1 MSLKNLLIKNSFTYK
16 IYIYYNLYIRHKAH
30 KIRRQYSQ
38 WGEDLVIENFFKNKE
53 KGFYVDIGCF
63 HPVFYNNTCLLYNKG
78 WAGINIDLNQT
89 SIDLFNIVRP
99 NDHNICAAVA
109 EEVQEYDLFFDNAFS
124 PVNTINKSYYESSNK
139 KIAFKKLSKQK
150 VVTKKFTDLMEDISN
165 IPSINFLNIDCEG
178 HDYSVLKSF
187 NLKYYKPELVC
198 IETHDSNNAETFYY
212 KNIINL
218 LNENGYT
225 FLKKCGLSSIF
236 ILK

>member
-1 MSLKNLLIKNSFTYK
+1 
-16 IYIYYNLYIRHKAH
+16 
-30 KIRRQYSQ
+30 
-38 WGEDLVIENFFKNKE
+38 
-53 KGFYVDIGCF
+53 
-63 HPVFYNNTCLLYNKG
+63 
-78 WAGINIDLNQT
+78 
-89 SIDLFNIVRP
+89 
-99 NDHNICAAVA
+99 
-109 EEVQEYDLFFDNAFS
+109 
-124 PVNTINKSYYESSNK
+124 
-139 KIAFKKLSKQK
+139 
-150 VVTKKFTDLMEDISN
+150 MEDISN